1 MTEKEKMLSG
11 EMYDS
16 SDKELKEERQRA
28 RRLCYKYNIELHPDD
43 KERFKRSGMLF
54 LASMKGRKT

>member
-1 MTEKEKMLSG
+1 
-11 EMYDS
+11 
-16 SDKELKEERQRA
+16 
-28 RRLCYKYNIELHPDD
+28 HPDD